1 MDLTPF
7 RRVVDEDVQRY
18 AVLSQHTTDFTHR
31 RTITTVTTVGA
42 PLLVLSEDQRTQY
55 LEQGWLAVPGL
66 VDDAWLAR
74 LRAVTAEF
82 VDQSR
87 ALTESNVLF
96 DLDTGHSADEPRLR
110 RLSSPTDLHDT
121 YWEFASQSVITD
133 VAVDLLG
140 PNVKFHH
147 SKLNF
152 KAARGGEEVKW
163 HQDIQ
168 FWPHTNY
175 DLLTIGVFLEDVRAG
190 MGEVGFVP
198 ASHEGPLYDLYD
210 HDTWVGAL
218 APEDVERAN
227 VDTAQYPTG
236 PAGSI
241 TVHNCRTV
249 HGSAPNSSDRSRPLL
264 LQTYAA
270 ADAFSYTDLVK
281 PSPHGEELI
290 RGVAPRWA
298 RHDPRPCLVPPSGPY
313 RPIFVSQQR
322 EG

>member
-1 MDLTPF
+1 MPTTPRTHVLT
-7 RRVVDEDVQRY
+7 DAQRASY
-18 AVLSQHTTDFTHR
+18 A
-31 RTITTVTTVGA
+31 
-42 PLLVLSEDQRTQY
+42 
-55 LEQGWLAVPGL
+55 EQGWLSLPAF
-66 VDDAWLAR
+66 VDAAWLKR
-74 LRAVTAEF
+74 LRAVTEEF

-110 RLSSPTDLHDT
+110 RLSSPTDLHEA
-121 YWEFASQSVITD
+121 YWEFASRSPLVD
-133 VAVDLLG
+133 VVADLIG

-175 DLLTIGVFLEDVRAG
+175 DLLTVGVFLEDVEPG

-198 ASHEGPLYDLYD
+198 GSHDGPLFDLYD
-210 HDTWVGAL
+210 GDAWIGAL
-218 APEDVERAN
+218 AGADVSRAGVEN
-227 VDTAQYPTG
+227 AVYPTG
-236 PAGSI
+236 PAGTI

-249 HGSAPNSSDRSRPLL
+249 HGSAPNRSDRARPLL
-264 LQTYAA
+264 LQTYAP
-270 ADAFSYTDLVK
+270 ADAFSYTDLVRL
-281 PSPHGEELI
+281 SPHGEELI
-290 RGVAPRWA
+290 RGEPARWA
-298 RHDPRPCLVPPSGPY
+298 RHDPRPCLMPPSGPY
-313 RPIFVSQQR
+313 RPIFAVQQR